1 MNYLMTEERRK
12 IVRRYIFDMI
22 NLFVDDLVTGMFV
35 IWIRH
40 FRRFRSIHPTSRDF
54 FGTSVTRI
62 ATA

>member
-1 MNYLMTEERRK
+1 MNYWMTEERRE

-22 NLFVDDLVTGMFV
+22 NLFVDDLVTGMYV

-40 FRRFRSIHPTSRDF
+40 FRRFCSIHPTPRNF
-54 FGTSVTRI
+54 FGTSVFRI

>member
-1 MNYLMTEERRK
+1 MNYWMTEERRE
-12 IVRRYIFDMI
+12 IVWRYIYDMI
-22 NLFVDDLVTGMFV
+22 IPFIDDLVTGMYV

-40 FRRFRSIHPTSRDF
+40 FRWFRSIYPTSRNY